1 MKKILLII
9 ALLLPSFAFSQVNIE
24 SIRNGKESKNPIW
37 GETKGGLELQ
47 RGNVEINAIDLDFLI
62 HFKKNNHHVFL
73 QSKTSQGKQ
82 GDTKFKNSSFL
93 HLRWTWMFT
102 KIIGV
107 ELFSQLQHD
116 EFKALEIR
124 QLNGIG
130 IRSEL
135 FHSKTFSLSLGSGAM
150 TDFERLTSK
159 EENNVIRSTSYITAI
174 KTFNKNK
181 KNLIL
186 FTLYYQ
192 PLFTNPED
200 YRINLEANVRTSLIS
215 FWNISL
221 DNSINYL
228 YDTNPPDNIK
238 TDDLIIKTNVVY
250 EW

>member
-1 MKKILLII
+1 MKKLLILFT
-9 ALLLPSFAFSQVNIE
+9 LLLPSFAFGQVNIE
-24 SIRNGKESKNPIW
+24 SIRNGKESEKPAW
-37 GETKGGLELQ
+37 GEAKGGLEIQ
-47 RGNVEINAIDLDFLI
+47 RGNVEINAFDLDFLI
-62 HFKKNNHHVFL
+62 HFKKNSHHVFL

-82 GDTKFKNSSFL
+82 GNTKFKNSSFL

-102 KIIGV
+102 KIIGI
-107 ELFSQLQHD
+107 ELFSQLQHN
-116 EFKALEIR
+116 EFKSLEIR

-130 IRSEL
+130 LRSEL
-135 FHSKTFSLSLGSGAM
+135 LHSKTFSLSLGSGAM
-150 TDFERLTSK
+150 SDFERLTSK
-159 EENNVIRSTSYITAI
+159 EVNNVIRSTSYISAI
-174 KTFNKNK
+174 KSFNKNK

-215 FWNISL
+215 FWNVSL

>member
-9 ALLLPSFAFSQVNIE
+9 SLLLPSFAFGQVNIE
-24 SIRNGKESKNPIW
+24 SIRNGKESKNPAW
-37 GETKGGLELQ
+37 GEAKGGLELQ
-47 RGNVEINAIDLDFLI
+47 RGNVEINSFDLDLLI
-62 HFKKNNHHVFL
+62 HFKKDKHHVFL
-73 QSKTSQGKQ
+73 QSKNSQGKQ
-82 GDTKFKNSSFL
+82 GNTKFKNSSFL
-93 HLRWTWMFT
+93 HFRWTWMFT
-102 KIIGV
+102 KIIGI

-124 QLNGIG
+124 QLNGAG
-130 IRSEL
+130 LRSEL
-135 FHSKTFSLSLGSGAM
+135 FHSKDFSLSLGSGAM

-159 EENNVIRSTSYITAI
+159 EESTLIRSTSYITAI
-174 KTFNKNK
+174 KSFNKNK

-192 PLFTNPED
+192 PLFTNPKD

-215 FWNISL
+215 FWNVSL

-238 TDDLIIKTNVVY
+238 TDDLIIKTNIVY